1 MGETERE
8 RWVALYDDFFGEL
21 WSTITYN
28 TLPRPIPC
36 SHVVA
41 HGVISNLDVVPN
53 KPVNYRWCIHIPT
66 SMNPRRSHRWRKQDP
81 FFPSWKGHAY
91 VVWVCVWVCVCVCVC
106 VSKREQQQS
115 SQKLNSQYIRKK
127 SASSAN
133 HINAIAQKQKKNT
146 YREQLHSMPQSR

>member
-1 MGETERE
+1 MMHPHPHQHEPQEVAQMAETRSIFSFLKGAC
-8 RWVALYDDFFGEL
+8 V
-21 WSTITYN
+21 
-28 TLPRPIPC
+28 C
-36 SHVVA
+36 
-41 HGVISNLDVVPN
+41 GVS
-53 KPVNYRWCIHIPT
+53 
-66 SMNPRRSHRWRKQDP
+66 
-81 FFPSWKGHAY
+81 
-91 VVWVCVWVCVCVCVC
+91 VCVSECVCVCVCVC